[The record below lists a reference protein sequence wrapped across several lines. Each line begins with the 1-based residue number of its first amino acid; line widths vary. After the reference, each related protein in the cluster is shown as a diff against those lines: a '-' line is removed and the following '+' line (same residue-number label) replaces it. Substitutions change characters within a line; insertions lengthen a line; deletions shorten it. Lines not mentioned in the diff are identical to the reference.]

1 MRYVAGYTFRDYVD
15 QSPRPNRTS
24 PVVLVA
30 WGAGHMP
37 VESLRFRRVQDLT
50 DKPEP
55 GDILLIEQESGA
67 MYLLAI
73 TRLEA
78 GSTLP
83 GQPDPTHE

>member
-1 MRYVAGYTFRDYVD
+1 MRYIAGYTFRDYVD
-15 QSPRPNRTS
+15 QSPRPNRTA

-30 WGAGHMP
+30 WGSGSMS

-67 MYLLAI
+67 MYLLTI
-73 TRLEA
+73 TRLEVA
-78 GSTLP
+78 PTSP
-83 GQPDPTHE
+83 SQPPPTHE